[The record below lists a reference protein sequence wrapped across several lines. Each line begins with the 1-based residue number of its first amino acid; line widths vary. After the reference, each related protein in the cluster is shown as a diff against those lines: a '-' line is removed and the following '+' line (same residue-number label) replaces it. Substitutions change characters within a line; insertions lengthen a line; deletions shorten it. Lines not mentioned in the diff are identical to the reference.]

1 MQGSR
6 LAENDSQACAL
17 QPDFTKR
24 QKRTE
29 LIKIKMNIFCLLNL
43 IKTSHYVLRQGFFS
57 PKFYPSLISYL
68 DFLFVSSVCKKQGQ
82 LLYLVFS
89 CLCIMTKPFWLE
101 FKNRK
106 RPIPPPNPHTNKTF
120 APGRRPSMDN

>member
-17 QPDFTKR
+17 PPDFTKR
-24 QKRTE
+24 QKRTV

-43 IKTSHYVLRQGFFS
+43 IKTPHYVLRQGFFS

-68 DFLFVSSVCKKQGQ
+68 DFSFFSSVCKKQ

-106 RPIPPPNPHTNKTF
+106 RPIPTPNPHTNKTF
-120 APGRRPSMDN
+120 APGQRPSMDN